1 LQKTQTQIWHEW
13 AGNLKRNKLQNIV
26 AVLLEA
32 GGPLNTLAAQLV
44 HISQPVM
51 VSFID
56 DSRISALAELLEEN
70 EHTQNFIH
78 ALREDAL

>member
-1 LQKTQTQIWHEW
+1 MQKPQTQIWQEW
-13 AGNLKRNKLQNIV
+13 AGNLKRNKLQNII

-44 HISQPVM
+44 YVSQPVM
-51 VSFID
+51 GSFVD
-56 DSRISALAELLEEN
+56 DSRISALAELLEEK